1 MQVMDKVLRFIKN
14 AHRVDYIKIL
24 IHIKYIPKYIIRTYI
39 RRNPHKYFEIGF
51 IYQYYYKN
59 YERMY
64 EYYNKAMD
72 DTNTLV
78 QLGLY
83 YQYINY
89 NYKKMK
95 EYFMKAVEL
104 GNADAMH
111 FLGYFYYYYSIKNQW

>member
-1 MQVMDKVLRFIKN
+1 MDKVQKFIKN
-14 AHRVDYIKIL
+14 SHKLKYSDIL
-24 IHIKYIPKYIIRTYI
+24 IHIQYIPKYIIRKYI
-39 RRNPHKYFEIGF
+39 KSNQFKYFEIGF
-51 IYQYYYKN
+51 IYQYYYRN
-59 YERMY
+59 YKRMH
-64 EYYNKAMD
+64 EYYDKAID
-72 DTNTLV
+72 DANTLV